1 MITQT
6 GSALSDLTWVLILVG
21 SVVVVAALIIV
32 LMLVLPSMKA
42 KRASVNADKIIND
55 AKTNADKIIK
65 NAQYDAKQHAYEVK
79 QETDKEIKE
88 KKQEILQQENKLQQ
102 RENSMNERDK
112 ALLRKEELLVQKEKS
127 VDAQIEDN
135 KRKAQSLNDKLNSVL
150 GVLENIGKFTE
161 KEARDEIF
169 RRVEEKE
176 QQNIA
181 KYMKEKEEEAE
192 SIANEKAKEILS
204 MAMARQAQEV
214 TTERTVATISLPS
227 DEMKGRIIGREGRN
241 IKSLEQMLG
250 VDIIIDDTPEA
261 ITVSSFNPIRREVA
275 ARALNIL
282 IKDGRIQPGRI
293 EEVVEKCQKEVNDLM
308 KKAGEEAVFK
318 LGIGNINKELVAMIG
333 RLKYRTSYGQNQLE
347 HSVETAE
354 LCGAMASELGL
365 NAQLAKRAALLHDLG
380 KGLDFEMEGSHV
392 ELGARMAKKYGEN
405 DIIVNAIESHHGD
418 VQCRSVI
425 GYLVQAADTL
435 SAARPGA
442 RSETLETY
450 IKRVEQLETICKEYD
465 GVQTSYAMQS
475 GREVRVIVVPEK
487 IDDLQAFKLAHDL
500 KDRIEKEMTYPGQI
514 KINVIREY
522 RAVETAK

>member
-214 TTERTVATISLPS
+214 TTERTEPQFHYQV
-227 DEMKGRIIGREGRN
+227 MK
-241 IKSLEQMLG
+241 
-250 VDIIIDDTPEA
+250 
-261 ITVSSFNPIRREVA
+261 
-275 ARALNIL
+275 
-282 IKDGRIQPGRI
+282 
-293 EEVVEKCQKEVNDLM
+293 
-308 KKAGEEAVFK
+308 
-318 LGIGNINKELVAMIG
+318 
-333 RLKYRTSYGQNQLE
+333 
-347 HSVETAE
+347 
-354 LCGAMASELGL
+354 
-365 NAQLAKRAALLHDLG
+365 
-380 KGLDFEMEGSHV
+380 
-392 ELGARMAKKYGEN
+392 
-405 DIIVNAIESHHGD
+405 
-418 VQCRSVI
+418 
-425 GYLVQAADTL
+425 
-435 SAARPGA
+435 
-442 RSETLETY
+442 
-450 IKRVEQLETICKEYD
+450 
-465 GVQTSYAMQS
+465 
-475 GREVRVIVVPEK
+475 
-487 IDDLQAFKLAHDL
+487 
-500 KDRIEKEMTYPGQI
+500 
-514 KINVIREY
+514 
-522 RAVETAK
+522 